1 MKLSDRLQLIADEI
15 NTGET
20 MADIGTDHGFLPLYL
35 LDSGKCPHVI
45 MADISSG
52 SLKKAEENCKNYNNG
67 KDYDLRLGNGI
78 DVLENGEVD
87 AVVIAGMG
95 GLLIADI
102 LGWNLEKSRTIRKYI
117 LQPRNNP
124 GRLRNWLAAN
134 GFAIVKES
142 LVREGKFL
150 CEILTVESG
159 RPEDAVVRPYGAAD
173 DYPESLLDN
182 ITPLTRVY
190 LENRLETE
198 TRIYD
203 RIMES
208 GSRAEVQTKDVLE
221 RMHQLQHLLEKLESQ
236 EQPEQPEQLEQ
247 SGKQSKE

>member
-52 SLKKAEENCKNYNNG
+52 SLKKAEDNCKLYDSSR
-67 KDYDLRLGNGI
+67 DYDLRLGNGI

-87 AVVIAGMG
+87 VVAIAGMG

-102 LGWNLEKSRTIRKYI
+102 LGWNLEKSRSIKRYI
-117 LQPRNNP
+117 LQPRNNV
-124 GRLRNWLAAN
+124 GRLRHWLKEN
-134 GFAIVKES
+134 GFSIEKES

-150 CEILTVESG
+150 CEILTVRSG
-159 RPEDAVVRPYGAAD
+159 EKPEITEEIPYNAEF
-173 DYPESLLDN
+173 DYPESLLTFKN
-182 ITPLTRVY
+182 PLTEEY
-190 LENRLETE
+190 LQRRLQTEEWIYNKIMTEGSSAETQ
-198 TRIYD
+198 TRESAE
-203 RIMES
+203 RI
-208 GSRAEVQTKDVLE
+208 K
-221 RMHQLQHLLEKLESQ
+221 QLKHLMEKLEDHNA
-236 EQPEQPEQLEQ
+236 
-247 SGKQSKE
+247 